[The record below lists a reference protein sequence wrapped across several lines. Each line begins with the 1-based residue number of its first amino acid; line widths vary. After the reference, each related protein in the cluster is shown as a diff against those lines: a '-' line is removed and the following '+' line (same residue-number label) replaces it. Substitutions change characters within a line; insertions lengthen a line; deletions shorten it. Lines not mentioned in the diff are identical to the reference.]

1 MLLPVPLPAVV
12 LAKVLAHWAV
22 TGLPLIMLSPLVAL
36 LLGMD
41 VYGWKIMALTLLL
54 GTPALGFRRAGRCA
68 DGRAAARRRPAG
80 HSGAA
85 AECPG
90 ADFRRR
96 GDGRGIDAF
105 TR

>member
-22 TGLPLIMLSPLVAL
+22 TGLPLMMLSPLVAL

-41 VYGWKIMALTLLL
+41 VYG
-54 GTPALGFRRAGRCA
+54 
-68 DGRAAARRRPAG
+68 DGRPAARRRPAG

-90 ADFRRR
+90 ADFRHR